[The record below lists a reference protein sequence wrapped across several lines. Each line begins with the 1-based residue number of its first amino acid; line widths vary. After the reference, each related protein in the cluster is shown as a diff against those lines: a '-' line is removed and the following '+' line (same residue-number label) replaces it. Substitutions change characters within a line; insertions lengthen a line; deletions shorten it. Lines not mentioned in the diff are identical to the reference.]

1 MTVLS
6 PPLSRLHR
14 AMLQPARTAQILLI
28 AAGVLSAAPAPAQ
41 TPAPLRITLDE
52 ALARAIET
60 SHRLAEGR
68 ARQQSAEATV
78 DVERKAD
85 DPTVTALAGY
95 TRTNH
100 VAEFGFG
107 QPVRLIYPDIPD
119 NFRTRLELAWPVYT
133 AGRVDALARAAQA
146 EATASGL
153 DLETTRLDLRLEV
166 ARAYWALVTAREAA
180 RVLEAGLVTAD
191 RSLVDVRNR
200 FEAGLLPPND
210 VTRSESQ
217 RARQEL
223 LLIEAR
229 GRIET
234 TSLDLRRLI
243 GEGDTTPIE
252 PADALDV
259 PFSEDGET
267 QALITEALAQRP
279 ELGALTARAD
289 GVDARIEAIAT
300 QRRPNLAVVSGVD
313 YARPNPRI
321 FPRRTTFE
329 ESWDVS
335 LNLSWQFWDSGR
347 AAAERTEAQFQ
358 ALSIR
363 ERRADVETQVRA
375 DVRKQLVELASARA
389 ALVPARLAV
398 TAAQETNRVLDDR
411 FEAGVATTLD
421 VLDAQVSVLQAELD
435 RARVLA
441 EIKLSEARLARVLGR

>member
-1 MTVLS
+1 M
-6 PPLSRLHR
+6 
-14 AMLQPARTAQILLI
+14 
-28 AAGVLSAAPAPAQ
+28 
-41 TPAPLRITLDE
+41 
-52 ALARAIET
+52 
-60 SHRLAEGR
+60 
-68 ARQQSAEATV
+68 
-78 DVERKAD
+78 
-85 DPTVTALAGY
+85 
-95 TRTNH
+95 
-100 VAEFGFG
+100 
-107 QPVRLIYPDIPD
+107 
-119 NFRTRLELAWPVYT
+119 
-133 AGRVDALARAAQA
+133 
-146 EATASGL
+146 
-153 DLETTRLDLRLEV
+153 
-166 ARAYWALVTAREAA
+166 
-180 RVLEAGLVTAD
+180 RVLEAGLETAD

-252 PADALDV
+252 PADALDL
-259 PFSEDGET
+259 PSSEDGET

-321 FPRRTTFE
+321 FPRQPSFE

-335 LNLSWQFWDSGR
+335 INLSWQFWDSGR

-375 DVRKQLVELASARA
+375 DVQKQLVELASARA